1 MRNYKME
8 LRELYM
14 DNLTLEAQAFR
25 LRSLE
30 KYFNESFG
38 ASEPA
43 FFTSPG
49 RIEIGGNHTDHNNG
63 LILASAIDTDTIAAA
78 QKNNLNSINLISV
91 DLKSSFSVDLGN
103 LQMQESEKGTT
114 SALIRGM
121 ASKFLLEGHMI
132 GGFDC
137 VLQSDVAI
145 GSGLSSS
152 ASVEVLIGTI
162 LNEFYNSGSVSPV
175 EIAKYGQYAENNFF
189 GKPCGLM
196 DQLAIAVGGIVF
208 VDFFDKDNPKVE
220 KLDVDFS
227 GYGFETVIVNTGAT
241 HVDLTD
247 DYAAIPSEMK
257 SVAGYFG
264 KSLCRFISRNDVLN
278 NMKDLRSKLGDRA
291 VLRALHF
298 LEENERVERE
308 VLALKNGE
316 INEFMSLIK
325 QSGDSSFKF
334 LQNIYSNKNYKEQ
347 SVSIALEVT
356 EYYLKKNFSR
366 GSCRVHGGGFAG
378 TILTFIEHNL
388 FGDYMALI
396 NRALGTGSAHNVQ
409 VREYGAC
416 RIRL

>member
-1 MRNYKME
+1 MRNNNME
-8 LRELYM
+8 LKELYK
-14 DNLTLEAQAFR
+14 NNGTLEAQTFR
-25 LRSLE
+25 LRNLE
-30 KYFNESFG
+30 KYFNENFE
-38 ASEPA
+38 ASKPA

-78 QKNNLNSINLISV
+78 QKNNLNRINLISGN
-91 DLKSSFSVDLGN
+91 LKSRFSVDLGN
-103 LQMQESEKGTT
+103 LHIQEAEKGTT

-121 ASKFLLEGHMI
+121 AAKFLLEGHMI

-152 ASVEVLIGTI
+152 ASVEVLIGAI
-162 LNEFYNSGSVSPV
+162 LNEFYNAGGVSPV
-175 EIAKYGQYAENNFF
+175 EIAKFGQYAENNFF

-220 KLDVDFS
+220 KLNVNFS
-227 GYGFETVIVNTGAT
+227 DYGFEAVIVNTGAT
-241 HVDLTD
+241 HADLTD

-257 SVAGYFG
+257 AVAGYFG
-264 KSLCRFISRNDVLN
+264 KSLCRFIKRSDILD
-278 NMKDLRSKLGDRA
+278 NMKDLRIKLGDRA

-298 LEENERVERE
+298 LEENERVKRE
-308 VLALKNGE
+308 VLAIKNGE
-316 INEFMSLIK
+316 ITEFLSLIK

-347 SVSIALEVT
+347 SVSIALELT

-366 GSCRVHGGGFAG
+366 GSCRIHGGGFAG
-378 TILTFIEHNL
+378 TILAFVEHNL
-388 FGDYMALI
+388 FDDYMSLI
-396 NRALGTGSAHNVQ
+396 NRALEPGSVHKVE

-416 RIRL
+416 RIKL

>member
-1 MRNYKME
+1 MRNNNME
-8 LRELYM
+8 LKELYK
-14 DNLTLEAQAFR
+14 DNGTLEAQTFR
-25 LRSLE
+25 LRNLE
-30 KYFNESFG
+30 KYFNENFG

-78 QKNNLNSINLISV
+78 QKNNLNRINLISGN
-91 DLKSSFSVDLGN
+91 LKSMFSVDLGN
-103 LQMQESEKGTT
+103 LHIQEAEKGTT

-121 ASKFLLEGHMI
+121 AAKFLLEGHMI

-162 LNEFYNSGSVSPV
+162 LNEFYNAGGVSPV
-175 EIAKYGQYAENNFF
+175 EIAKFGQFAENNFF

-208 VDFFDKDNPKVE
+208 VDFFDKDDPKVE
-220 KLDVDFS
+220 KLNVNFS
-227 GYGFETVIVNTGAT
+227 DYGFEAVIVNTGAT
-241 HVDLTD
+241 HADLTD

-257 SVAGYFG
+257 AVAGYFG
-264 KSLCRFISRNDVLN
+264 KSLCRFIKRSDILD
-278 NMKDLRSKLGDRA
+278 NMKDLRIKLGDRA

-308 VLALKNGE
+308 VLSLKNGE

-347 SVSIALEVT
+347 SVSIALELT
-356 EYYLKKNFSR
+356 EYYLKKNSSH

-378 TILTFIEHNL
+378 TILAFLEHGL
-388 FGDYMALI
+388 FEGYLDMVNKVLWP
-396 NRALGTGSAHNVQ
+396 GSALK
-409 VREYGAC
+409 VRAREFGAC
-416 RIRL
+416 RVNL

>member
-1 MRNYKME
+1 MRNNNME
-8 LRELYM
+8 LKELYK
-14 DNLTLEAQAFR
+14 NNGTLEAQTFR
-25 LRSLE
+25 LRNLE
-30 KYFNESFG
+30 KYFNENFE
-38 ASEPA
+38 ASKPA

-78 QKNNLNSINLISV
+78 QKNNLNRINLISGN
-91 DLKSSFSVDLGN
+91 LKSRFSVDLGN
-103 LQMQESEKGTT
+103 LHIQEAEKGTT

-121 ASKFLLEGHMI
+121 AAKFLLEGHMI

-162 LNEFYNSGSVSPV
+162 LNEFYNAGGVSPV
-175 EIAKYGQYAENNFF
+175 EIAKFGQYAENNFF

-220 KLDVDFS
+220 KLNVNFS
-227 GYGFETVIVNTGAT
+227 DYGFEAVIVNTGAT
-241 HVDLTD
+241 HADLTD

-257 SVAGYFG
+257 AVAGYFG
-264 KSLCRFISRNDVLN
+264 KSLCRFIKRSDILD
-278 NMKDLRSKLGDRA
+278 NMKDLRIKLGDRA

-298 LEENERVERE
+298 LEENERVKRE
-308 VLALKNGE
+308 VLAIKNGE
-316 INEFMSLIK
+316 ITEFLSLIK

-347 SVSIALEVT
+347 SVSIALELT

-366 GSCRVHGGGFAG
+366 GSCRIHGGGFAG
-378 TILTFIEHNL
+378 TILAFVEHNL
-388 FGDYMALI
+388 FDDYMSLI
-396 NRALGTGSAHNVQ
+396 NRALEPGSVHKVE

-416 RIRL
+416 RIKL